1 MGGNVTAVN
10 SLVEWRE
17 LLSKGGLVMV
27 DCYATWCPPC
37 KVGARAQM
45 RMRRSPRPCPQVHT
59 SPCAVAVN
67 RFHFTNRRPLPW
79 PASLIPARC
88 ACTSSAGLTFG
99 HSRRTQA
106 AAPVYARMS
115 EEFTSVTFAKVN
127 VDEVRDVAKLLGI
140 SAMPTFKLFRGETE
154 LGTQRGWSESA
165 VRKMLVDAGA
175 TSSPPAP
182 KTD

>member
-1 MGGNVTAVN
+1 
-10 SLVEWRE
+10 
-17 LLSKGGLVMV
+17 
-27 DCYATWCPPC
+27 
-37 KVGARAQM
+37 
-45 RMRRSPRPCPQVHT
+45 
-59 SPCAVAVN
+59 
-67 RFHFTNRRPLPW
+67 
-79 PASLIPARC
+79 
-88 ACTSSAGLTFG
+88 
-99 HSRRTQA
+99 
-106 AAPVYARMS
+106 MS